1 MRAGTIQSTTPLSRE
16 TTLGDTLW
24 AIIFFAIY
32 YVYDQGLLDDFISD
46 FETGYTIGSKNI
58 NELSCQE
65 DIKKMAEGKELKNA
79 FGLTFSIIK
88 VKNITELSK
97 SEKSITCLGDA
108 MFDNAVESK
117 LLMKVFEDTDGQIM
131 YQFEQQ

>member
-1 MRAGTIQSTTPLSRE
+1 MKLI
-16 TTLGDTLW
+16 LW

-65 DIKKMAEGKELKNA
+65 DIKKMAEGKELKNS